1 MVKSLL
7 TCLISIL
14 SINTYSFAG
23 SILETK
29 DFVLSMDTY
38 LRKDL
43 VSFKNVVDLDSANSD
58 DTTTYFGIDYSFAFE
73 LEFNDQGPEFYIKM
87 ERNGPY
93 DYDAPLFVHNTL
105 MTSGGVIEGYRNDE
119 LLPNLEEC
127 WLDLPLSNGN
137 RFKIGL
143 YTYEV
148 GNGFSLNGGFE
159 EIGFTL
165 YKKSDDLSWHLRYTR
180 PDIHNKNHLGPRIRQ
195 DEEQGI
201 DYEPGA
207 VNFLSF
213 DIKLESEKNSLQPY
227 IGVLAD
233 YTSSGK
239 RDNQFS
245 APVERD
251 ILGTVGFA
259 WQWEG
264 DSLIFDFEAARNF
277 GKAKSSSSEYEDIY
291 HFGYLVYSGLE
302 YNLKRFT
309 PSIKCLIASGNK
321 VPLDAALNQDETLNS
336 SRNRSFN
343 YFSPLNN
350 NLGDSV
356 CSSNVDMLPI
366 VAMGGGYGLNYGV
379 PRPGTCA
386 AGDFENL
393 IMPSIGIEFQLTKKL
408 SFGAFGYYLS
418 SFEKAVGTLNG
429 EAKRLSRDLGEEI
442 DIFIDYQLSQNVLIS
457 FLGGYFIPG
466 RYYKEARDDVDGSL
480 FSPYL
485 RGDQKADNAY
495 QIELAVEFQ
504 F

>member
-1 MVKSLL
+1 MQKSLL
-7 TCLISIL
+7 ICLISVFFL
-14 SINTYSFAG
+14 TTCCFAEAL
-23 SILETK
+23 LETK
-29 DFVLSMDTY
+29 GFVLSMDTY
-38 LRKDL
+38 LRNDL
-43 VSFKNVVDLDSANSD
+43 VSFKNVVDLDSANSND
-58 DTTTYFGIDYSFAFE
+58 STTYFGIDYSFAFD
-73 LEFNDQGPEFYIKM
+73 LKFNHQGPEFYIKM

-93 DYDAPLFVHNTL
+93 DYDAPLFVGNRL
-105 MTSGGVIEGYRNDE
+105 VTSGGVIKEYRNE
-119 LLPNLEEC
+119 EILPNLEEC
-127 WLDLPLSNGN
+127 WLDFPLSNEK
-137 RFKIGL
+137 RFKFGL
-143 YTYEV
+143 YTYAI

-165 YKKSDDLSWHLRYTR
+165 YKESDDLSWHLRYTR

-195 DEEQGI
+195 DAEQGI

-207 VNFLSF
+207 ANFLSF
-213 DIKLESEKNSLQPY
+213 DIKLESEKSVFQPY
-227 IGVLAD
+227 VGVLAD

-245 APVERD
+245 APIERD

-259 WQWEG
+259 WQWAG
-264 DSLIFDFEAARNF
+264 DSLTFDFEAARNF
-277 GKAKSSSSEYEDIY
+277 GRAKSSSSEYEDIY
-291 HFGYLVYSGLE
+291 HSGYLIYSGLE
-302 YNLKRFT
+302 YTLDKIA
-309 PSIKCLIASGNK
+309 PSIKCLVASGNK

-336 SRNRSFN
+336 TKNRGFN

-356 CSSNVDMLPI
+356 CSSNADMLPI

-386 AGDFENL
+386 AGDFENM
-393 IMPSIGIEFQLTKKL
+393 IMPSIGADFQITEKL
-408 SFGAFGYYLS
+408 SFSLFGYYLS

-429 EAKRLSRDLGEEI
+429 QAKRLSRDLGKEI
-442 DIFIDYQLSQNVLIS
+442 DILIDYQLSRNILIS

-466 RYYKEARDDVDGSL
+466 RYYREARDDTDGSL

-485 RGDQKADNAY
+485 RGDQQADNAY